1 MKSFIVML
9 GLVMAI
15 ALVAG
20 CTSEDSGNGDTGNG
34 GNGAE
39 LTGTAEYTGTWTG
52 TWLGSGIT
60 GTFEF
65 TINFDAG
72 TVSGTMNDNYPGT
85 ISGTISERIM
95 SASGTVDIYA
105 VTWTGAVDLDGSGI
119 AGDWECTVPEVG
131 GSGEWSG
138 TSTG

>member
-1 MKSFIVML
+1 ML

-20 CTSEDSGNGDTGNG
+20 CTSEDDGNGGAGNG

-39 LTGTAEYTGTWTG
+39 LTGTVEYTGTWTG
-52 TWLGSGIT
+52 TWLDDPIT

-72 TVSGTMNDNYPGT
+72 TVNGTMDSGYPGT

-95 SASGTVDIYA
+95 SASGTVATYA
-105 VTWTGAVDLDGSGI
+105 VTWTGAVDPDGSGI
-119 AGDWECTVPEVG
+119 AGDWQCVVSEVG
-131 GSGEWSG
+131 SGTWAG